1 MMKKEYKVIYCA
13 SNWNARSLW
22 SAYRSRKI
30 RQNCREFPRTKLSSQ
45 GVFCD
50 VRKQNDKQKKN
61 WLPIDLPGD
70 YSDVFGIQSFDA
82 IHNRNRP
89 SLQPSRRKKMYIHLT
104 DGWIASCSDNTIRL
118 IYDDRRKM
126 LKHNL
131 HFVGWLLDDA
141 NVVLPVET
149 AVWPLSLLMTYT
161 ILQFDKLNN
170 IDGGIYM
177 PNSHLSIELFIY
189 VLFIY
194 SFRHQ
199 IGASAMNTHDE

>member
-1 MMKKEYKVIYCA
+1 M
-13 SNWNARSLW
+13 S
-22 SAYRSRKI
+22 
-30 RQNCREFPRTKLSSQ
+30 TKLSTAHRI
-45 GVFCD
+45 GMHGRCGAHTVAGKLGKIAVNFHA
-50 VRKQNDKQKKN
+50 QNFQVKGFFAMCGSKMTSKKKKIDCRLTCLVTILMYLASNHLMQYTTETDPVCSHQEEQK
-61 WLPIDLPGD
+61 I
-70 YSDVFGIQSFDA
+70 
-82 IHNRNRP
+82 
-89 SLQPSRRKKMYIHLT
+89 YIHLT

>member
-1 MMKKEYKVIYCA
+1 MKKEYKVIYCA

-50 VRKQNDKQKKN
+50 VRKQNDKQTKK
-61 WLPIDLPGD
+61 IDCRLTCLVTILMYLASNHLMQYTTETDPVC
-70 YSDVFGIQSFDA
+70 SHQEEQKI
-82 IHNRNRP
+82 
-89 SLQPSRRKKMYIHLT
+89 YIHLT